1 MDMNMGKCGFLSGR
15 ALLIGLVGVAGLG
28 AAQAQQGGPGFQILD
43 RNHDGF
49 LSPNELGAGVARG
62 VGAAV
67 SMRADQNGDGK
78 ITEDEFLSIPR
89 QQFRAAL
96 NKFDKDDDGA
106 LSQDE
111 INQASGVGFHQMD
124 TNNDGR
130 VSLAEWNNA
139 KHTAGRRALGQ
150 ALFRAGQR
158 MQSQQ
163 TEGER

>member
-1 MDMNMGKCGFLSGR
+1 MNTRQARTLSGR

-67 SMRADQNGDGK
+67 SMRADRNGDGQV
-78 ITEDEFLSIPR
+78 TEDEFLSIPR

-139 KHTAGRRALGQ
+139 KHTAGRRALGR
-150 ALFRAGQR
+150 ALLRTGER
-158 MQSQQ
+158 MQP
-163 TEGER
+163 EEAP

>member
-1 MDMNMGKCGFLSGR
+1 MDMKKVVVLSGR
-15 ALLIGLVGVAGLG
+15 ALLIGLVGVAGFG

-49 LSPNELGAGVARG
+49 LSPNELGAGMARG

-67 SMRADQNGDGK
+67 SMRADRNGDGK
-78 ITEDEFLSIPR
+78 ITEDEFLAIPR
-89 QQFRAAL
+89 RQFQAAL
-96 NKFDKDDDGA
+96 NKFDKNDDGA

-124 TNNDGR
+124 TNDDGR

-139 KHTAGRRALGQ
+139 KHTAGRRALGR
-150 ALFRAGQR
+150 ALFRAGER
-158 MQSQQ
+158 MQPEAQ
-163 TEGER
+163 